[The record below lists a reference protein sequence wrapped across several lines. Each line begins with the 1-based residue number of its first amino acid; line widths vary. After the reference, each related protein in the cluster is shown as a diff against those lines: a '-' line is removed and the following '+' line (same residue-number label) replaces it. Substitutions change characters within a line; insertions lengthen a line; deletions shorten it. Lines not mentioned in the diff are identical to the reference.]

1 MVDFILGVAFT
12 IVVVGVLIYYFVIK
26 PYISKF
32 F

>member
-12 IVVVGVLIYYFVIK
+12 IVVVGVLIYHFVIK